1 MIRES
6 KTLFATA
13 GERGVPAVLLSNAN
27 PNVQHELRELATEF
41 LTRIMIEGAT

>member
-13 GERGVPAVLLSNAN
+13 GERGVPAVLISGGN
-27 PNVQHELRELATEF
+27 PNVIAELRQLTTEF
-41 LTRIMIEGAT
+41 LEKLKL